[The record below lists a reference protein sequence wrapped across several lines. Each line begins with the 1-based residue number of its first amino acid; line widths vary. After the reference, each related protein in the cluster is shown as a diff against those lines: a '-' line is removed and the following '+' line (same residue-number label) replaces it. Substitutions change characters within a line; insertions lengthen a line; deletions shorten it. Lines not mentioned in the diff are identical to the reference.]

1 MKMVWRC
8 LADQYLTSRPLRT
21 YLVLMAIIFIMIS
34 PRLAAYSFKHNGCG
48 SMGLCVTLAA
58 RVAEVSPYNMGFE
71 LDTNSFKESI
81 RFVLDNTHKKLPDV
95 INRAALATIIGG
107 KGVQGAMQRTPKAA
121 REKILAVPREVI
133 ARVVMARVNQGQFYL
148 PLRGFRGAGTGPGG
162 SGARRAEINR
172 LIRKEYA
179 KRIAAIGYTANVGW
193 NNAAKAFGGRGIGSR
208 AAGLGEAALGEGRP
222 ATPGNLVAQ
231 FSNAAPAAYLIGQ
244 QALQDALDQ
253 VSEDMIAHTKEI
265 LQKIFDESQKG

>member
-1 MKMVWRC
+1 MKKVWHC
-8 LADQYLTSRPLRT
+8 LVDQWPTSSPFRKFLTLT
-21 YLVLMAIIFIMIS
+21 VIIFITIS
-34 PRLAAYSFKHNGCG
+34 PRLAAYSFKLSGCG
-48 SMGLCVTLAA
+48 STVSCVMLAA
-58 RVAEVSPYNMGFE
+58 KIAEVSSFNMGFE
-71 LDTNSFKESI
+71 LDTSSFKESI

-133 ARVVMARVNQGQFYL
+133 ARVVMAKVNQGQFYL
-148 PLRGFRGAGTGPGG
+148 PLRGFRGAGAGPGG

-172 LIRKEYA
+172 LIRKEYS
-179 KRIAAIGYTANVGW
+179 KRLAAIGYTANVGW
-193 NNAAKAFGGRGIGSR
+193 NNAAKAFGGRGIGGR
-208 AAGLGEAALGEGRP
+208 ATGLGEAALGEGRP

-253 VSEDMIAHTKEI
+253 VSDDMIAHTKEI
-265 LQKIFDESQKG
+265 LQKIFDESHKG